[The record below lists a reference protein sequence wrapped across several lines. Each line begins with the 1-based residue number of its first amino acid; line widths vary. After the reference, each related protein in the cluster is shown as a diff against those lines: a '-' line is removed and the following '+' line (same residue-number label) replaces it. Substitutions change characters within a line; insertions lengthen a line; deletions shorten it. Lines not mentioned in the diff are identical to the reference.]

1 MLYRALSCCVKQSFS
16 NCFHEW
22 LVPLKKMNFAV
33 IDIAEGV
40 AEIGLAEQRLLSLGV
55 CNDTSLLKQSVY
67 SLKP

>member
-1 MLYRALSCCVKQSFS
+1 M
-16 NCFHEW
+16 NEW
-22 LVPLKKMNFAV
+22 LVPLKKTNFAV

-55 CNDTSLLKQSVY
+55 CSDTSLLKQSVY